1 MQGSGGKKC
10 LGATTQASGAVL
22 ASWRWGQSNGKAMIK
37 MSSEKKIQ
45 YAGSNKHKIPQITAL
60 ISYGQNEVEDG
71 LVLGQQPLLDLQ
83 VLPLAQH
90 SEDKAS
96 DSVILERS
104 PRGCRGRALMKMGA
118 SHPVN
123 ITSSSSS
130 GLGEQ
135 ALASSME
142 SGTWPTHAGT
152 LTAIAHQ

>member
-1 MQGSGGKKC
+1 
-10 LGATTQASGAVL
+10 
-22 ASWRWGQSNGKAMIK
+22 MIK

-104 PRGCRGRALMKMGA
+104 PEGA
-118 SHPVN
+118 EEGYS
-123 ITSSSSS
+123 
-130 GLGEQ
+130 
-135 ALASSME
+135 
-142 SGTWPTHAGT
+142 
-152 LTAIAHQ
+152 